1 MARLSS
7 STSVAWRA
15 RVAGAG
21 ALATLVPALLAAP
34 LIVRAVLQLRARVEF
49 PYPTDQLEG
58 TLLHEARLLRAG
70 EPLYRPLVAHEFVS
84 APYAPL
90 HPALL
95 AVVDRYTGPHIFWSG
110 RLISAVAALLV
121 GLMIAA
127 IARRVS
133 GSWVAGMVGAAVF
146 LSAPPVLIWSSR
158 IKPDLLVYGWTT
170 LGLLLA
176 VSALSS
182 SSRHAEGIRLTA
194 AVVAFGFAFATKQ
207 TAVVAAFACGVAL
220 LVADLRAWRAGA
232 RDGFPT
238 RLPIRTRTLG
248 FGFGYLGAILAIW
261 FGLEWATGGQFG
273 AHVRGL
279 HRSDWWSLELVVQ
292 YVQLLAPYL
301 PIVALALGLWALI
314 VLGFVRDDSALVPAC
329 YGLVAPFTLL
339 GAAEIGANHNH
350 LLETLLGLSIAAA
363 CALGFAGRLWS
374 SRPAASWGLVLGAVL
389 QLVLC
394 FRAQPYFGGEL
405 ALVDP
410 PERFLHFMRNTPGE
424 ILADDIG
431 LLLQAGKP
439 IRYDDPSTMGPAAV
453 SGVWDQRGLLD
464 DIAQQ
469 RFAAIMIP
477 EDVVADPVPYDG
489 VGRWTTEMRAAIR
502 EHYEL
507 QFPDRINVYVPRS
520 RRTNG

>member
-1 MARLSS
+1 METVS
-7 STSVAWRA
+7 STNVALRSRTTA
-15 RVAGAG
+15 AI
-21 ALATLVPALLAAP
+21 ALGSLVLVLLAAP
-34 LIVRAVLQLRARVEF
+34 LLARALFQLRTRVEF

-58 TLLHEARLLRAG
+58 TLLHEARLLGAG

-95 AVVDRYTGPHIFWSG
+95 ALADRYAGPHVFWSG
-110 RLISAVAALLV
+110 RLISAISALLI
-121 GLMIAA
+121 GLLIIA
-127 IARRVS
+127 IARLVS
-133 GSWVAGMVGAAVF
+133 GSWIAGVFGAAVW

-158 IKPDLLVYGWTT
+158 IKPDLFMYAWTT

-176 VSALSS
+176 VWALDSP
-182 SSRHAEGIRLTA
+182 SRRVEGIRLCA
-194 AVVAFGFAFATKQ
+194 SVVAFGFAFATKQ
-207 TAVVAAFACGVAL
+207 TALVAAFATGLAL
-220 LVADLRAWRAGA
+220 LLADLRAWRAGE
-232 RDGFPT
+232 RDGFML
-238 RLPIRTRTLG
+238 RLPLRSRTVG
-248 FGFGYLGAILAIW
+248 FGLGYLVAIAAIW
-261 FGLEWATGGQFG
+261 LGLEWLTGGLFG

-279 HRSDWWSLELVVQ
+279 HRSDWWSSELVVQ
-292 YVQLLAPYL
+292 YIRLLAPYL
-301 PIVALALGLWALI
+301 PLAALAVALWALI
-314 VLGFVRDDSALVPAC
+314 GLRYVRGDAALVPAC
-329 YGLVAPFTLL
+329 YALVAPFTLL
-339 GAAEIGANHNH
+339 GAAETGANHNH

-363 CALGFAGRLWS
+363 CALGFAGRLWG
-374 SRPAASWGLVLGAVL
+374 RAPGLSGALLLGAAL
-389 QLVLC
+389 QLALC
-394 FRAQPYFGGEL
+394 FRPQPYFGGEL

-464 DIAQQ
+464 DIANR

-489 VGRWTTEMRAAIR
+489 IGRWTTEMRAAIR
-502 EHYEL
+502 QHYVL
-507 QFPDRINVYVPRS
+507 QFPDRINVYVPR
-520 RRTNG
+520 R

>member
-1 MARLSS
+1 METVSP
-7 STSVAWRA
+7 TKVAVRPRA
-15 RVAGAG
+15 SAVL
-21 ALATLVPALLAAP
+21 ALAVLVVVFLAAP
-34 LIVRAVLQLRARVEF
+34 LLARSLLQLRQRVDY

-84 APYAPL
+84 APYSPL

-95 AVVDRYTGPHIFWSG
+95 ALVDTYTGPHIFWSG
-110 RLISAVAALLV
+110 RLISALSALLL
-121 GLMIAA
+121 GLMIVALT
-127 IARRVS
+127 RRVC
-133 GSWVAGMVGAAVF
+133 GSWIAGVFGAAVV

-158 IKPDLLVYGWTT
+158 IKPDLFMYGWTT

-176 VSALSS
+176 VWALDS
-182 SSRHAEGIRLTA
+182 SSRRAEGIRLTA
-194 AVVAFGFAFATKQ
+194 SVIAFGFAFATKQ
-207 TAVVAAFACGVAL
+207 TAVAAAFATGLAL
-220 LVADLRAWRAGA
+220 LLADLRAWRAGSG
-232 RDGFPT
+232 DGFALRFPL
-238 RLPIRTRTLG
+238 RVRTIG
-248 FGFGYLGAILAIW
+248 FGLGYLGAMAAIW
-261 FGLEWATGGQFG
+261 LGLERLTGGQFG

-279 HRSDWWSLELVVQ
+279 HRSDWWSSELVVQ

-301 PIVALALGLWALI
+301 PLAELALGLWSMI
-314 VLGFVRDDSALVPAC
+314 VLRYVGSDSALVPAC
-329 YGLVAPFTLL
+329 YALMAPFTLL

-350 LLETLLGLSIAAA
+350 LLETLLGLAIAAA
-363 CALGFAGRLWS
+363 CALGFAVRLS
-374 SRPAASWGLVLGAVL
+374 SRAPGLSWGLVFGAAL
-389 QLVLC
+389 QLALC
-394 FRAQPYFGGEL
+394 YPPQPYFGTEL
-405 ALVDP
+405 ALGDP

-453 SGVWDQRGLLD
+453 SGVWDQSGLID

-489 VGRWTTEMRAAIR
+489 VGRWTTEMRTAIR
-502 EHYEL
+502 EHYVL
-507 QFPDRINVYVPRS
+507 LFPDRINVYVPRQE
-520 RRTNG
+520 